1 MQGTGRRRRQVL
13 VMAAMI
19 AIAGMLVVVAS
30 ELSRVFAS
38 VHAPGGESASVE
50 ATPAAELLH
59 RPTRCVAERGRPGKQ
74 ERRFWGCLIAAR

>member
-38 VHAPGGESASVE
+38 VRAPGGESASVE
-50 ATPAAELLH
+50 ATAASDLLH

-74 ERRFWGCLIAAR
+74 ERHFWGCLIAAR